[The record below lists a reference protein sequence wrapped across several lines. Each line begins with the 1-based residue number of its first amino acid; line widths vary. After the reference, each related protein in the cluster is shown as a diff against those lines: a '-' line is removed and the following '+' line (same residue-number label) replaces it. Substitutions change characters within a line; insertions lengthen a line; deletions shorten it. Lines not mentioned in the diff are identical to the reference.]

1 MNRSALL
8 AASVAAASATAASLS
23 SSAKLSLQVFSL
35 NSIVLLFFAVILF
48 QNVGSET
55 FLTKK
60 MFFFS
65 RWDWNARLG
74 FAGRWGSER
83 PRRILAGGEFG
94 VNGEVRAAVRRV
106 AVHWNADYCAQ
117 MNARC
122 SNALLGFFFTLI
134 FFDLAL
140 SRKLRKIKN
149 VGDVLIFFLMMFC
162 HLGFWVEEWRE
173 NCNITGLLLLL

>member
-1 MNRSALL
+1 
-8 AASVAAASATAASLS
+8 
-23 SSAKLSLQVFSL
+23 
-35 NSIVLLFFAVILF
+35 
-48 QNVGSET
+48 
-55 FLTKK
+55 
-60 MFFFS
+60 
-65 RWDWNARLG
+65 
-74 FAGRWGSER
+74 
-83 PRRILAGGEFG
+83 
-94 VNGEVRAAVRRV
+94 
-106 AVHWNADYCAQ
+106 